1 VVRCNIFCTVSYF
14 RLVERFLLDGYK
26 PQQLSTYALSLFR
39 YQTKVED
46 ESVVVGMSVVY
57 LHVKV
62 QVKLSTD
69 LLN

>member
-1 VVRCNIFCTVSYF
+1 MFCTVPYF

-46 ESVVVGMSVVY
+46 ESIIVGMPV
-57 LHVKV
+57 L
-62 QVKLSTD
+62 
-69 LLN
+69 